1 MAETTPQAP
10 GGGRSKPASS
20 HAAVPNLFT
29 GLPPLFLL
37 SLGVVIGAAVSF
49 AVGVVIWSVFA

>member
-1 MAETTPQAP
+1 
-10 GGGRSKPASS
+10 
-20 HAAVPNLFT
+20 VPNLFT